1 MDTWRDHI
9 SVDPS
14 ICHGQPCIRGT
25 RILVSVV
32 HDNLA
37 AGIGAEQLVKSYP
50 PLTAEDIKAALWYAA
65 ELVRER
71 VVRLPAEIP
80 T

>member
-1 MDTWRDHI
+1 
-9 SVDPS
+9 
-14 ICHGQPCIRGT
+14 
-25 RILVSVV
+25 VV
-32 HDNLA
+32 LDNLA